1 MGGLT
6 IQHGF
11 LAAAI
16 VLEVAG
22 TLLLKQTNNFRVLI
36 PTLAMALCYAGSF
49 YCLTFALK
57 TIPVGVAYAVW
68 SGVGIVL
75 IASIGWVY
83 YKEALDAAALI
94 GMALVIVGVLVINLF
109 SKSVAA

>member
-16 VLEVAG
+16 LLEVAG
-22 TLLLKQTNNFRVLI
+22 TILLKQTNNFRVPL

-75 IASIGWVY
+75 IAAIGWAY
-83 YKEALDAAALI
+83 YKEALDAPALI
-94 GMALVIVGVLVINLF
+94 GMALIVAGVLVMNLL